1 MPGPFW
7 VESDDGV
14 GREAGRE
21 RDIPVRILAPCR
33 SAAETAGEKDMAYP
47 VIIFSHGL
55 GGSREGGALWG
66 RHWASHGYIVVHL
79 QHIGSDEAVWKDK
92 KPHDAV
98 GSMKRAM
105 NLENSRLRIG
115 DVKFALDEMARL
127 RDAGAAPFKHADL
140 ARIGMSGHSF
150 GAQTTLAVVRRAP
163 LPPSGVGRPPPAP

>member
-1 MPGPFW
+1 
-7 VESDDGV
+7 
-14 GREAGRE
+14 
-21 RDIPVRILAPCR
+21 
-33 SAAETAGEKDMAYP
+33 MAYP
-47 VIIFSHGL
+47 VIICSHGL
-55 GGSREGGALWG
+55 GGSGEGGALGG
-66 RHWASHGYIVVHL
+66 RHGASHGYIVVHL

-150 GAQTTLAVVRRAP
+150 GAQTTPAAARETLPP
-163 LPPSGVGRPPPAP
+163 LPGVGGKSE